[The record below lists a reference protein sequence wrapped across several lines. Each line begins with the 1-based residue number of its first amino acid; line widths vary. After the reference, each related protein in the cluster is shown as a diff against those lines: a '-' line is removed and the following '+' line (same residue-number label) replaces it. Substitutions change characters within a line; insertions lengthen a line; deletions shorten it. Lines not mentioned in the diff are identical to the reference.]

1 MALDSGSRIA
11 DAHSSRTPMIDDFT
25 LTMLACRLFT
35 PRLISVTKS
44 AVVRR
49 CLSSSSDD
57 DVSAARSWLNN
68 HGVESIPLQSIGS
81 VSFSRSSGP
90 GGQHVNTTSSKATL
104 RVPLDALLQH
114 VPTALHSEIKRSR
127 YVAAK
132 SKDLIVQSDSSRK
145 QSDNAQSC
153 YKRLYKSIAEAG
165 QQVVPNETSTE
176 QLQHVKNL

>member
-1 MALDSGSRIA
+1 
-11 DAHSSRTPMIDDFT
+11 
-25 LTMLACRLFT
+25 MLSFRLSA
-35 PRLISVTKS
+35 PRLISVTNF
-44 AVVRR
+44 AVVQRA
-49 CLSSSSDD
+49 LSSSSDN

-68 HGVESIPLQSIGS
+68 HGVENIPLQTIGI

-104 RVPLDALLQH
+104 RIPLDALLQH
-114 VPTALHSEIKRSR
+114 IPSALHNEIKRSR

-153 YKRLYKSIAEAG
+153 YKRLYKSILEAG
-165 QQVVPNETSTE
+165 QQVVPNETSAE
-176 QLQHVKNL
+176 QMKHVKNL